1 MSFVSWQRWCAASA
15 LAVACVSGSGAV
27 AHAQQATIAGRVTD
41 RATNRPIDQVQ
52 VMVVGTTLG
61 ALTNADGAYTIRGVP
76 AGTHAVR
83 ALRVGYSE
91 QRRTV
96 TANAGQQASADF
108 SMESVPVSLAP
119 VVTTASTSP
128 MSHGPRRSE
137 TSRTC

>member
-1 MSFVSWQRWCAASA
+1 MSSASWQRWCAASA
-15 LAVACVSGSGAV
+15 LALSCLAGSGAV

-41 RATNRPIDQVQ
+41 RATNRPLDQVQ

-61 ALTNADGAYTIRGVP
+61 ALTNAEGGYTIRGVP

-96 TANAGQQASADF
+96 TVGAAAQASADF
-108 SMESVPVSLAP
+108 
-119 VVTTASTSP
+119 
-128 MSHGPRRSE
+128 
-137 TSRTC
+137 